1 MNINKCRTFQGN
13 MSHEPDSL
21 AKISATQTVIKN
33 KFVKA
38 YTNRI
43 EHEND
48 VNETMKPL
56 TCSRQRRSTSKK
68 TNKNSL
74 LNINDI
80 NELCNRLQKLI
91 NSQIS
96 RNVNYSQEIKM
107 IISKLRELGII
118 V

>member
-1 MNINKCRTFQGN
+1 MNQEQCSCF
-13 MSHEPDSL
+13 
-21 AKISATQTVIKN
+21 AKIADTQKVIKN

-38 YTNRI
+38 YTNRVD
-43 EHEND
+43 HEND

-56 TCSRQRRSTSKK
+56 TCSHRTTTSKPN
-68 TNKNSL
+68 NKNSL
-74 LNINDI
+74 LKINDT

-96 RNVNYSQEIKM
+96 RNVNYSQEIEM
-107 IISKLRELGII
+107 IISKLHELGII